1 MNLVPLNINS
11 ISIKESRLNM
21 EEGNKGHAW
30 ALLPLVL
37 FIALFLE

>member
-11 ISIKESRLNM
+11 ISINESRLNM
-21 EEGNKGHAW
+21 GEGNKGHAW